1 MVQPTTLG
9 AAPRTRRE
17 GRERRAAESGPI
29 SRPASPPGGVPSL
42 PSRRSVREEEVRLAG
57 DVLPATRRDRRRA
70 EHGLPL
76 RPRVTFR
83 PDLEGLRAVAVVL
96 VVAFHAGLGL
106 LPGGFVGVD
115 VFFVIS
121 GFLITSLLVDEVRA
135 TGTICLTDF
144 YARRARRILPVAC
157 LVLVVT
163 AMAGAVVL
171 PGVDRPELA
180 SDVRSAALFVA
191 NWHFAELSTDYFATP
206 DNSFVLHYWSLSLEE
221 QFYVVWPV
229 LVLVVAGRRRGARRV
244 RQRAPRDTDPRLWAP
259 LAPVALVSLALSAAT
274 TASAGP
280 WAYFGT
286 QTRAW
291 ELGAGA
297 AIALSRPYLYRLSDT
312 QAAVGGWIG
321 LGAVLA
327 SAVVLGYGTLVPG
340 VVLIVPVAGA
350 AVIVAAG
357 ARTQR
362 GAAAL
367 LGRRPLAALGRL
379 SFSWYL
385 WHWVCLQLVR
395 QVWGGPAEDDLPPPD
410 VPVGLRLAAVLVS
423 LGLAALTFSFVE
435 EPARNARWL
444 RPALRRSLP
453 VGAVLV
459 GATVLLAAVAL
470 PDHEPPV
477 APVASGSGAAPAPAP
492 SASPSLPGRP
502 PTPVSRASRP
512 AALLPGPLTMT
523 PAEARDD
530 VASTRDCFAGF
541 GPRTAPGD
549 CRFGDPKGAKVVVLF
564 GDSHADAWF
573 PAVDAAA
580 LRGHWQLWFW
590 AKSGRGYA
598 DVREFLASFRREY
611 TECGDWRRSV
621 LAKVDALPR
630 VDLVVVGRSISY
642 LSELL
647 GSDGSRVDRPGAA
660 TLWSQG
666 ADRTLAR
673 LAAGSRRVALLR
685 DVPRPGFDVPAC
697 VSEHPKELTACSFS
711 QAKHVLPDQ
720 AVYAAEQGVLTA
732 RGIKVVDLTSA
743 ICLADPCQTVSPAGS
758 ILYRDDHH
766 LTATY
771 AAELTR
777 PLGQAL
783 APLLR

>member
-1 MVQPTTLG
+1 
-9 AAPRTRRE
+9 
-17 GRERRAAESGPI
+17 
-29 SRPASPPGGVPSL
+29 
-42 PSRRSVREEEVRLAG
+42 VREEEVRLAG

-96 VVAFHAGLGL
+96 VVAFHAGLGP

-191 NWHFAELSTDYFATP
+191 NWHFAQLSTDYFAAP
-206 DNSFVLHYWSLSLEE
+206 DSSFVLHYWSLSLEE
-221 QFYVVWPV
+221 QFYLLWPV
-229 LVLVVAGRRRGARRV
+229 LVLVVAGRRRAARRV
-244 RQRAPRDTDPRLWAP
+244 RRPVPRDTDRRLWMT
-259 LAPVALVSLALSAAT
+259 LAPIALVSLALSAAT
-274 TASAGP
+274 TAATGP

-291 ELGAGA
+291 ELGVGA
-297 AIALSRPYLYRLSDT
+297 AIALSRPYLYRLTET

-321 LGAVLA
+321 LGAVLG
-327 SAVVLGYGTLVPG
+327 SAVLLSDGTLVPG
-340 VVLIVPVAGA
+340 VVLLLPVAGTA
-350 AVIVAAG
+350 ALVTAG
-357 ARTQR
+357 ARTQL
-362 GAAAL
+362 GVAAL
-367 LGRRPLAALGRL
+367 LGSGPLAALGRL

-385 WHWVCLQLVR
+385 WHWPCLELVR
-395 QVWGGPAEDDLPPPD
+395 RVWGGPAEDDLPPPD

-423 LGLAALTFSFVE
+423 LGLAVLTFRFVE
-435 EPARNARWL
+435 EPARNARWV
-444 RPALRRSLP
+444 RPAVRRSLP
-453 VGAVLV
+453 AGAALV
-459 GATVLLAAVAL
+459 AASVLLAVVAL
-470 PDHEPPV
+470 PDSEP
-477 APVASGSGAAPAPAP
+477 AVASPATASVTAPPPP
-492 SASPSLPGRP
+492 SVPGRP
-502 PTPVSRASRP
+502 STPVSRASRP
-512 AALLPGPLTMT
+512 AAVLSGALTMT
-523 PAEARDD
+523 PAQARADI
-530 VASTRDCFAGF
+530 APSRDCFAGF
-541 GPRTAPGD
+541 APRSAPPD
-549 CRFGDPKGAKVVVLF
+549 CRFGDPKGTKVVVLF

-573 PAVDAAA
+573 PALEAAA
-580 LRGHWQLWFW
+580 RRNHWQLWFW
-590 AKSGRGYA
+590 AKSGCGYA

-611 TECGDWRRSV
+611 TECTDWRHSV
-621 LAKVDALPR
+621 LARIDALAR

-647 GSDGSRVDRPGAA
+647 DSGGTQVDHEAGA
-660 TLWSQG
+660 TLWAQG
-666 ADRTLAR
+666 ADRTLAT
-673 LAAGSRRVALLR
+673 LGGDGRRVALLR
-685 DVPRPGFDVPAC
+685 DVPRPGYDVPSCLSRHA
-697 VSEHPKELTACSFS
+697 KQLTACSFPLNR
-711 QAKHVLPDQ
+711 HVLPDR
-720 AVYAAEQGVLTA
+720 AVFDAEKSVLGA
-732 RGIKVVDLTSA
+732 RGAAVVDLTSA
-743 ICLADPCQTVSPAGS
+743 ICPAGPCRTVSRAGS

-771 AAELTR
+771 ARELTG
-777 PLGQAL
+777 PLEHAL
-783 APLLR
+783 APLLL

>member
-1 MVQPTTLG
+1 
-9 AAPRTRRE
+9 
-17 GRERRAAESGPI
+17 
-29 SRPASPPGGVPSL
+29 VP
-42 PSRRSVREEEVRLAG
+42 
-57 DVLPATRRDRRRA
+57 
-70 EHGLPL
+70 
-76 RPRVTFR
+76 RPRVAFR
-83 PDLEGLRAVAVVL
+83 PDVEGLRAVAVVL
-96 VVAFHAGLGL
+96 VVAFHAGLGV
-106 LPGGFVGVD
+106 PGGFVGVD

-135 TGTICLTDF
+135 TGTISLTDF
-144 YARRARRILPVAC
+144 YARRARRILPAAC
-157 LVLVVT
+157 LVLLVT
-163 AMAGAVVL
+163 AVAGALVL
-171 PGVDRPELA
+171 PDVDRPGLA
-180 SDVRSAALFVA
+180 DDVRSATLFVA
-191 NWHFAELSTDYFATP
+191 NWHFAALSTDYFAAP
-206 DNSFVLHYWSLSLEE
+206 DSSFVLHFWSLSLEE
-221 QFYVVWPV
+221 QFYLVWPA
-229 LVLVVAGRRRGARRV
+229 LVLVVAGRRRAARRV
-244 RQRAPRDTDPRLWAP
+244 RRPAPRDTDRRLWAT
-259 LAPVALVSLALSAAT
+259 LAPVALISLALSAAT

-297 AIALSRPYLYRLSDT
+297 AIALCRPYLYRLSDT

-321 LGAVLA
+321 LGAVLG
-327 SAVVLGYGTLVPG
+327 SALVLGYGTLVPG
-340 VVLIVPVAGA
+340 VALLVPVAGA
-350 AVIVAAG
+350 AAIVAAG
-357 ARTQR
+357 ARTQQ

-395 QVWGGPAEDDLPPPD
+395 QVWGAPAEDDLPPPD
-410 VPVGLRLAAVLVS
+410 VAVGLRLAAVLVS
-423 LGLAALTFSFVE
+423 LGLAVLTFRYVE
-435 EPARNARWL
+435 EPARNARLL

-453 VGAVLV
+453 AGAVLV
-459 GATVLLAAVAL
+459 AATVLLTAVAL
-470 PDHEPPV
+470 PDDEPAV
-477 APVASGSGAAPAPAP
+477 APPGTAAPAATTPVPAP
-492 SASPSLPGRP
+492 SVPGRP

-512 AALLPGPLTMT
+512 AAVLPGPLSMT

-530 VASTRDCFAGF
+530 VAPARDCFAGF
-541 GPRTAPGD
+541 GPRTAPTD
-549 CRFGDPKGAKVVVLF
+549 CRFGDPKGSKVVVLF

-573 PAVDAAA
+573 PALDAAA
-580 LRGHWQLWFW
+580 RRSHWQLWFW
-590 AKSGRGYA
+590 AKSGCGYA

-621 LAKVDALPR
+621 LARVDALPR

-647 GSDGSRVDRPGAA
+647 DADGTQVDRTGAA

-673 LAAGSRRVALLR
+673 LTAGSRRVVLLR

-697 VSEHPKELTACSFS
+697 VSEHPKQVTACAFP
-711 QAKHVLPDQ
+711 QARHVLPDR
-720 AVYAAEQGVLTA
+720 AVYDAEKSVLAARKV
-732 RGIKVVDLTSA
+732 RVVDLTPA
-743 ICLADPCQTVSPAGS
+743 ICLGNPCQTVSRSGA

-771 AAELTR
+771 ARELTG
-777 PLGQAL
+777 PMGQAL